1 MTNSISMNAR
11 EQERAERR
19 DSPRVRLHLRLAVV
33 YPERDGRPYHPIYH
47 ARTHDI
53 CMSGLSMVVE
63 DNVFY
68 EGEVT
73 ILLTLP
79 PVHAWAAPKII
90 TSTAGM
96 TYAIRSSKLNG
107 YKIGMTFME
116 FQQDGKELLQAALQR
131 ELIKIGLTGRQ
142 DSGLGLRACRPRS
155 SQPLR

>member
-1 MTNSISMNAR
+1 MTNATSMNAR
-11 EQERAERR
+11 EQERADRR
-19 DSPRVRLHLRLAVV
+19 DCPRVRLHLRLAVV

-73 ILLTLP
+73 VLLTLP

-90 TSTAGM
+90 TSTAAM
-96 TYAIRSSKLNG
+96 TYAINSSKLNG
-107 YKIGMTFME
+107 FKIGMTFLE
-116 FQQDGKELLQAALQR
+116 FQQDGKELLQAALQH
-131 ELIKIGLTGRQ
+131 ELIKIGLAGRQ
-142 DSGLGLRACRPRS
+142 DSGARVRASRPGN